1 LARVKMSIPFVRP
14 TTRPTTAE
22 RLDQAVSAVLDGAP
36 VAVPPALAP
45 ELAAART
52 LRDGLRPVPP
62 GARFEGAL
70 ARRLDTA
77 AQPPGNPVI
86 GFWRHHHRLALTG
99 AVGSVVVSTAG
110 VAVVAWRFVH
120 RAP

>member
-1 LARVKMSIPFVRP
+1 MSLPFAN
-14 TTRPTTAE
+14 RPTTAE

-36 VAVPPALAP
+36 AAVPPALAP

-52 LRDGLRPVPP
+52 LRDGLHPVPP
-62 GARFEGAL
+62 GVTFEGSL
-70 ARRLDTA
+70 ARRLESAGRPAD
-77 AQPPGNPVI
+77 NPVA

-110 VAVVAWRFVH
+110 VAVIAWRFVH